1 MPNKFELVTK
11 ATGLRD
17 RRRCFATASASSGQD
32 PPARRRAGARE
43 WEARAAGAQRR
54 RSARSPF
61 HMHTSDGFAV
71 SSLSSIGR
79 YAAAVVRNWGS
90 TVLRSAGKDAGPMR
104 WDRVAGRCDFYRAPR
119 PCWLQLAT
127 GVLHVFHGPA
137 QAGGRVGCWQGTACS
152 SAKRGNIRPN
162 RHGNFGVDVGAAF
175 LIVALGKRPPMP
187 YVWLPQRGRAV
198 VLSRVWLR
206 TFGPPCGP
214 QEWWKC
220 LTSRNSSVRAHSSVG
235 RAADS

>member
-1 MPNKFELVTK
+1 LSSSISRAACAQDDPSFIRYARSSGSLSVSANRTHSPARFKHSCGSLIMATSRGDQQEYVTTGAMPNKFELVTK

-43 WEARAAGAQRR
+43 WEARAAGAQPR

-137 QAGGRVGCWQGTACS
+137 GRGKGWMLAGHR
-152 SAKRGNIRPN
+152 
-162 RHGNFGVDVGAAF
+162 
-175 LIVALGKRPPMP
+175 M
-187 YVWLPQRGRAV
+187 
-198 VLSRVWLR
+198 
-206 TFGPPCGP
+206 
-214 QEWWKC
+214 
-220 LTSRNSSVRAHSSVG
+220 
-235 RAADS
+235 